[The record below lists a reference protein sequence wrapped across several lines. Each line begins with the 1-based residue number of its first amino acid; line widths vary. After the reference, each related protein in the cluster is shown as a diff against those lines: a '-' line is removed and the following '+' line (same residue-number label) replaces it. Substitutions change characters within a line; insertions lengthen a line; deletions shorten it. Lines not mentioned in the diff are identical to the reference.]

1 MPFKQTCICLTR
13 SVCTKCGSHC
23 VFAKTKPQFNYHHG
37 SALKFR
43 NTCRRNLTQRFFS
56 WSSPV
61 VPKVW
66 VETQT
71 KVEKGQKMGGAKAR
85 NWSCVFSTLCLLF
98 SVRLWHRHM
107 RKRWLTWK
115 MILATCYQKS
125 PMKSFFWGLGRGLQ
139 TQIMGGTQKSL
150 RSTELVMLS

>member
-1 MPFKQTCICLTR
+1 MFDPLSLHKLWKSLSICENEATI
-13 SVCTKCGSHC
+13 H
-23 VFAKTKPQFNYHHG
+23 YHHG

-61 VPKVW
+61 LPKVW

-71 KVEKGQKMGGAKAR
+71 KVEKGQNMDGPKAR

-98 SVRLWHRHM
+98 SVRLWHRYM

-115 MILATCYQKS
+115 MNLATCYLKITNTIVLLRFGS
-125 PMKSFFWGLGRGLQ
+125 RSSNWD
-139 TQIMGGTQKSL
+139 MGGTQKSL
-150 RSTELVMLS
+150 RSTDLAMLS